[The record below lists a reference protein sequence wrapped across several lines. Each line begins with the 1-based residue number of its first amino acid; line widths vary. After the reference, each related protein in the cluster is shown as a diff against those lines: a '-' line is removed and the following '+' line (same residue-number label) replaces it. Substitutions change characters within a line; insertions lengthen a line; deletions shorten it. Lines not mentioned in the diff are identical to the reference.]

1 MEQTCGRKR
10 SIVFAFLTL
19 WLLGLWILM
28 GIAQASVTQDFASN
42 SSALNAPTV
51 ESPAVS
57 EAHLRPYVIG
67 VLALN
72 SIEEAQDQWQP
83 LADYLNEQ
91 MPNYGFEIK
100 SLDFHQILPAI
111 EKAEI
116 DFMIA
121 NPAFYAISEQK
132 YQTYAIATLVK
143 HTPRA
148 DVFKFGGVV
157 FSQFGVDVEDIAKLH
172 QEEMGAVAPFSLGGY
187 LVQKKFF
194 KDKFNIDL
202 NDRRITFYQSHR
214 DVVNAVLAG
223 EKKVG
228 LVRTG
233 ILESMQKESM
243 VELFHLPDAPSYQLL
258 LSTKL
263 YPEWPFAALKHIPM
277 MDAEKVLIELLEWQ
291 SEIII
296 ENKFAKIEDRMS
308 WSIPQSYQPIMA
320 LLKEFDVAPYSNKT
334 STSLKTWLEQYQE
347 WAIFFI
353 ALLLGVILMAS
364 LLSRKVLTGNAQQ
377 RKLDLEIAKRDDV
390 IAELELANQTLS
402 YQQDRFHVL
411 SDTSNQGV
419 VIFSFSGHIEYINPH
434 ALKFWGKEHSTV
446 DRLNAYHLFSDVND
460 RHKIHQMMES
470 LNESTQSP
478 VFLEEFSAELVA
490 ADGNIK
496 TTSIRLSALQ
506 RKGKWLV
513 VLNFNDHS
521 ENQLLETSYRQAMLL
536 AQTYIEQSNQVV
548 FTFDTDFELQTIN
561 SKACDLLAKDREYPS
576 FCGKQEGEKLPLEN
590 ISSHHIEW
598 LRLWFSEE
606 EQAELVLELNE
617 LMRED
622 RPSHFDYLVLPSH
635 QGPFEGYNFHFSFI
649 KNELLDEAFFM
660 CIAQDVSVL
669 ENVKQGF
676 QNSNQL
682 LDSVINQNQTG
693 ILILDAQGLVQYC
706 NHAVENLMQVSRKE
720 LLGSEFGIPSS
731 LNESRHQE
739 FEILTADGSS
749 GLAELIYTETLWQ
762 GEKAFF
768 VLMNDVTDIKAAQA
782 EMSYRSLHDSL
793 TGLPNRRLLIR
804 QLDNLIEANR
814 FNHSPFSLVF
824 VDIDRFKQINDTFG
838 HRVGDELL
846 LQIAHKL
853 KETARS
859 SDTVTRLA
867 GDVFALILPGMENQE
882 LLNSF
887 MSKLCKVFEDKL
899 VFSSGSLKVFLNIG
913 AVIHPNYGHNS
924 ADLLKMAE
932 MAKNF
937 AKRSQSRY
945 YKLFNDKEM
954 GASLNA
960 YSLENELNRAVLDN
974 EFCLYYQPQFHA
986 ETGQLV
992 GVEALLRWNHPT
1004 RGILAP
1010 DLFLSTLEHNG
1021 KIDQLG
1027 IWVLEQCLL
1036 KLKDWQFADT
1046 HKRLAINLSARQ
1058 LLMPELSAF
1067 LAAKLAEYEVSAKQL
1082 AIEISEN
1089 TLLHDPHHVAL
1100 VLQSLHE
1107 MGVEIH
1113 LDNLGSE
1120 FSTLARLKNMPI
1132 DWVKI
1137 ERNLI
1142 SLLAEGK
1149 TPDPVVKALV
1159 ESLQSLG
1166 IQVVALGVENIT
1178 QQQALLAQ
1186 GCEIHQGYLY
1196 CEPVDEKAFEAKYL
1210 QGESQI

>member
-1 MEQTCGRKR
+1 MEQTFSRKK
-10 SIVFAFLTL
+10 SITL
-19 WLLGLWILM
+19 SLITIWLLGLWLLM
-28 GIAQASVTQDFASN
+28 SVTQAFAVQKLAPD
-42 SSALNAPTV
+42 SSV
-51 ESPAVS
+51 PAAQSVQSQATS

-72 SIEEAQDQWQP
+72 SIDEAQDQWQP

-143 HTPRA
+143 HTSRA

-157 FSQFGVDVEDIAKLH
+157 FSQFGVDVEDMAKLH
-172 QEEMGAVAPFSLGGY
+172 QEEIGAVAPFSLGGY

-194 KDKFNIDL
+194 KDEFNIDL

-243 VELFHLPDAPSYQLL
+243 VELFRLPDSPNYQLSL
-258 LSTKL
+258 TTKL

-277 MDAEKVLIELLEWQ
+277 MEAEKVLIELLEWQ
-291 SEIII
+291 SERVLA
-296 ENKFAKIEDRMS
+296 NTFAKIEVRKS

-320 LLKEFDVAPYSNKT
+320 LLKEFDVAAYSTKT
-334 STSLKTWLEQYQE
+334 SMSWKTWLEQYQE

-353 ALLLGVILMAS
+353 ALLLGAILMVS
-364 LLSRKVLTGNAQQ
+364 LLGRDTSMRKNIQ
-377 RKLDLEIAKRDDV
+377 RELDYEVAKRDDI
-390 IAELELANQTLS
+390 IAELELANQTLN
-402 YQQDRFHVL
+402 YHQDRFHIL
-411 SDTSNQGV
+411 NDASNDGV

-434 ALKFWGKEHSTV
+434 ALRFWGKEHSTV

-470 LNESTQSP
+470 LNETTQSP
-478 VFLEEFSAELVA
+478 VFLEELSAKLVA
-490 ADGNIK
+490 ADGKIK
-496 TTSIRLSALQ
+496 TAAIRLSALQ
-506 RKGKWLV
+506 RKGKWLI

-521 ENQLLETSYRQAMLL
+521 EKLRLEKSYRQAMLL
-536 AQTYIEQSNQVV
+536 TQIYIQQSNQLV

-561 SKACDLLAKDREYPS
+561 SKVCALLAKNHEYQS
-576 FCGKQEGEKLPLEN
+576 FCGNQEGEKFPLED
-590 ISSHHIEW
+590 IRTQHIEW

-606 EQAELVLELNE
+606 EQAEFVLELNE
-617 LMRED
+617 SMRED
-622 RPSHFDYLVLPSH
+622 RPSHFDYLVLPTH
-635 QGPFEGYNFHFSFI
+635 QGPFAGHHFHFSFI
-649 KNELLDEAFFM
+649 KNELLDEVFFM

-669 ENVKQGF
+669 ENAKQGLENCD
-676 QNSNQL
+676 QH
-682 LDSVINQNQTG
+682 LDSVIHQNQTG
-693 ILILDAQGLVQYC
+693 ILILDAHGLVQYC
-706 NHAVENLMQVSRKE
+706 NQAVESLMNVSARE
-720 LLGSEFGIPSS
+720 LMGSEFGIPSS

-782 EMSYRSLHDSL
+782 EMSYKALHDSL

-853 KETARS
+853 KETVRN

-867 GDVFALILPGMENQE
+867 GDVFALILPAMENQE

-899 VFSSGSLKVFLNIG
+899 VFSRGSTNVSLNIG
-913 AVIHPNYGHNS
+913 AVIHPNYGHSS

-937 AKRSQSRY
+937 AKRSQSSH
-945 YKLFNDKEM
+945 YKLFNDQQM
-954 GASLNA
+954 GTSLHA

-986 ETGQLV
+986 ETGEIV

-1004 RGILAP
+1004 RGVLVP
-1010 DLFLSTLEHNG
+1010 ELFLSTLENNG
-1021 KIDQLG
+1021 KIDELG
-1027 IWVLEQCLL
+1027 TWVLEQCLL
-1036 KLKDWQFADT
+1036 KLKDWRFADT
-1046 HKRLAINLSARQ
+1046 HKRLAINLSAKQ

-1067 LAAKLAEYEVSAKQL
+1067 LAAKLAEYEVSAQQL

-1089 TLLHDPHHVAL
+1089 TLLHDPHHVAF

-1137 ERNLI
+1137 EKNLI
-1142 SLLAEGK
+1142 SLLAEGNP
-1149 TPDPVVKALV
+1149 PDPMVKALM

-1166 IQVVALGVENIT
+1166 IQVVALGVETPT
-1178 QQQALLAQ
+1178 QQQALIAQ

-1210 QGESQI
+1210 QSETQI